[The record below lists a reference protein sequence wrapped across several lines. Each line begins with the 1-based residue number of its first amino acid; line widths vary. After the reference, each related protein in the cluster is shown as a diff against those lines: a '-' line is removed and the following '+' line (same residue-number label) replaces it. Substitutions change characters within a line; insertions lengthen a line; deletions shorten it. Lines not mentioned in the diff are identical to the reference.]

1 MLHAPIEEQ
10 DRSVL
15 KREADHPRQVLSS
28 DVVLKWL
35 VQAVA

>member
-15 KREADHPRQVLSS
+15 KQEADHPRQVLSS
-28 DVVLKWL
+28 VAVLKWL